1 MLSSGTDRLLSL
13 LTGLSL
19 PLLAVMSLGMG
30 DSAQAQEVSPV
41 NPPETLEIP
50 DTQPELQP
58 TDPSEMRPLNLDNS
72 FLSIEG
78 GERLLEE
85 AGAAVSR
92 ENYTE
97 AISKLQ
103 EARQVFNQLSNF
115 YQQLASSF
123 SGIDNRVADQ
133 HRNLARETA
142 QMRDDATY
150 QLALV
155 HRAQNQPELA
165 VPLLIQ
171 IVRSQ
176 APTREL
182 GQKAYQQ
189 LIELGFVDEVSP
201 QSDSEEQPTSSR

>member
-1 MLSSGTDRLLSL
+1 MLSSGTDRLLHFI
-13 LTGLSL
+13 TGLSL
-19 PLLAVMSLGMG
+19 PLLVVLSPGIGSPAM
-30 DSAQAQEVSPV
+30 AQEVSPD
-41 NPPETLEIP
+41 NSLETLEMENAEP
-50 DTQPELQP
+50 QLQP
-58 TDPSEMRPLNLDNS
+58 TDPSEMRPLNLNNS

-78 GERLLEE
+78 GKRLLEE
-85 AGAAVSR
+85 ASSAVSQ
-92 ENYTE
+92 ENYAE
-97 AISKLQ
+97 AVSKLQ

-123 SGIDNRVADQ
+123 SGIDNRVADG

-189 LIELGFVDEVSP
+189 LIELGFVDDP
-201 QSDSEEQPTSSR
+201 LPDSNSSQQPTSAR

>member
-1 MLSSGTDRLLSL
+1 MFSSGTDRLLYI
-13 LTGLSL
+13 LTSFSL
-19 PLLAVMSLGMG
+19 PLLIITSLGIG
-30 DSAQAQEVSPV
+30 SARAQEVAPDNSL
-41 NPPETLEIP
+41 ETLEMEE
-50 DTQPELQP
+50 DTLELQP
-58 TDPSEMRPLNLDNS
+58 TDPSQMRPLNLNNS

-78 GERLLEE
+78 GKRLLEE
-85 AGAAVSR
+85 ASNAFSQ
-92 ENYTE
+92 ENHTE
-97 AISKLQ
+97 AVSKLQ

-123 SGIDNRVADQ
+123 SGIDNRIADQ
-133 HRNLARETA
+133 NRNLARETA

-189 LIELGFVDEVSP
+189 LIELGFVDEPSP
-201 QSDSEEQPTSSR
+201 QSNSDQQPTSSR

>member
-1 MLSSGTDRLLSL
+1 MLSSGTDRLLHI
-13 LTGLSL
+13 LTGFSL
-19 PLLAVMSLGMG
+19 PLLMITTSGIGSFAI
-30 DSAQAQEVSPV
+30 AQEVAPENSL
-41 NPPETLEIP
+41 ETLEMEDDI
-50 DTQPELQP
+50 PELQP

-78 GERLLEE
+78 GQRLLEE
-85 AGAAVSR
+85 ASSAFSQ
-92 ENYTE
+92 ENYTV
-97 AISKLQ
+97 AISKLK

-123 SGIDNRVADQ
+123 SGINNRIADQ
-133 HRNLARETA
+133 NRNLARETA

-189 LIELGFVDEVSP
+189 LVELGFVDEPFP
-201 QSDSEEQPTSSR
+201 QSNLDQQPTSSR

>member
-1 MLSSGTDRLLSL
+1 MLSSGTDRLLHI

-19 PLLAVMSLGMG
+19 PLLMMIISGIGSVAI
-30 DSAQAQEVSPV
+30 AQEVIPENSL
-41 NPPETLEIP
+41 ETLEMEDEIP
-50 DTQPELQP
+50 QLQP

-78 GERLLEE
+78 GKRLLEE
-85 AGAAVSR
+85 ASNAFSQ

-97 AISKLQ
+97 AISKLK

-123 SGIDNRVADQ
+123 SGINNRIADQ
-133 HRNLARETA
+133 NRNLARETA

-189 LIELGFVDEVSP
+189 LVELGFVDEPFP
-201 QSDSEEQPTSSR
+201 QSNSDQPTTSSR